1 MTEHHIVG
9 VVGNPNCGKTT
20 LFNALTGARQRVGN
34 WPGVTVER
42 KIGRYVFDDA
52 AFEFVDLPGTYSLE
66 VSDDS
71 VSVDEAIA
79 RDFVAAR
86 EADLVVN
93 IVDASNLERNLYL
106 TSQLLEMKV
115 PMVVAMN
122 MMDVAEERG
131 IEIDLARLS
140 RRLGCPVIPV
150 VAATGKGVQQL
161 KQCLLESARAR
172 RSPGTAIP
180 YPAPVEKAV
189 ATLLPRI
196 ESQARANR
204 ADPRWLAVRLLE
216 GDSLARRMAQ
226 PGVAGDTGVVEESG
240 IVKESG
246 IAGELAALQSA
257 TESALGDDI
266 DISLADARYD
276 FVGGI
281 TREVVKRSGEVA
293 RNLSD
298 RIDRVVLNRM
308 LGIPIF
314 LLAMHLMFMFTINIG
329 GAFIDVFDIVS
340 GAIFVDGL
348 AQLLGNI
355 GAPDW
360 LTVLLANGVG
370 GGIQVVATF
379 VPIVAFLFLFLS
391 VLEDS
396 GYMAR
401 AAFVMDRFLRNIGLP
416 GKSFVPMIV
425 GFGCTVPAIMATRTL
440 ENERDRLMT
449 MAMSHFMSCGARLPV
464 YALFAAAFFA
474 AWGQHLVFLLY
485 LIGIAAAILTGLVLK
500 NTLLRGEVTPFVME
514 LPSYHL
520 PTLKG
525 IGLRTWDR
533 TRGFM
538 FRAGRV
544 IVPMVL
550 VLNVLG
556 STGSDGSFDEV
567 ESDQSLLSEVGR
579 TISPVFA
586 PFGLTEDNWPASVG
600 IFTGL
605 LAKEAVVGTL
615 DSLYTT
621 LGEEAENRMRSQAMP
636 KPMSWRADK
645 TEEVLPAEAPD
656 AEDRFDLPGTIGEG
670 LATVPAN
677 LGDAVASWLDPLGL
691 NIGNVA
697 DRNAAAETQE
707 VGVGTFGAMA
717 ERFDGQAG
725 AFAYLLFV
733 LLYFPCVAA
742 TAAIYREAGMRWAL
756 FVAGW
761 TTGLAYMVATLFY
774 QAATF
779 TQHPATSAAWITGI
793 LTASA
798 IAITAMRYAGTQR
811 RRSEIPLKVVAE
823 T

>member
-1 MTEHHIVG
+1 MSDRFIVG

-20 LFNALTGARQRVGN
+20 LFNALTGAKQRVGN

-42 KIGRYVFDDA
+42 KIGRYAFDGVDI
-52 AFEFVDLPGTYSLE
+52 ELVDLPGTYSLE
-66 VSDDS
+66 VSDES

-79 RDFVAAR
+79 RDYVAGR

-115 PMVVAMN
+115 PMIVALN
-122 MMDVAEERG
+122 MMDVAAERG
-131 IEIDLARLS
+131 IDIDVDGLAE
-140 RRLGCPVIPV
+140 RLGCPVVSV
-150 VAATGKGVQQL
+150 VAATGKGVEGL
-161 KQCLLESARAR
+161 KKTILDAARGER
-172 RSPGTAIP
+172 RPTTEVA
-180 YPAPVEKAV
+180 YPAAVEKAV
-189 ATLLPRI
+189 SSLVPKI
-196 ESQARANR
+196 ETAAQANDV
-204 ADPRWLAVRLLE
+204 DPRWLAVRLLE
-216 GDSLARRMAQ
+216 GDTLARRL
-226 PGVAGDTGVVEESG
+226 
-240 IVKESG
+240 
-246 IAGELAALQSA
+246 AGEAITADLDKLRHEA
-257 TESALGDDI
+257 ESALGDDI
-266 DISLADARYD
+266 DIGLADARYG
-276 FVGGI
+276 FVNKI
-281 TREVVKRSGEVA
+281 TEATVKRRGEVA
-293 RNLSD
+293 RSLSD
-298 RIDRVVLNRM
+298 RIDRVVLNRA

-340 GAIFVDGL
+340 GAIFVDGF
-348 AQLLGNI
+348 AQLLGNV
-355 GAPDW
+355 GSPDW
-360 LTVLLANGVG
+360 LTVLLADGIG

-396 GYMAR
+396 GYMSR
-401 AAFVMDRFLRNIGLP
+401 AAFVMDRFLRSIGLP

-425 GFGCTVPAIMATRTL
+425 GFGCTVPAVMATRTL

-449 MAMSHFMSCGARLPV
+449 MTMSHFMSCGARLPV

-474 AWGQHLVFLLY
+474 SWGQSLVFLLY
-485 LIGIAAAILTGLVLK
+485 VLGIAAAIFTGLVLK

-514 LPSYHL
+514 LPPYHM
-520 PTLKG
+520 PTIKG

-533 TRGFM
+533 TKGFM
-538 FRAGRV
+538 FRAGKV

-550 VLNVLG
+550 VLNVLSSVG
-556 STGSDGSFDEV
+556 TDGSFDEV

-579 TISPVFA
+579 TITPAFA

-615 DSLYTT
+615 DSLYTQ
-621 LGEEAENRMRSQAMP
+621 LGEEADRALKEDPLRN
-636 KPMSWRADK
+636 PMSWRADK
-645 TEEVLPAEAPD
+645 TEEVLPPETPD
-656 AEDRFDLPGTIGEG
+656 EGERFDLVGTIGEG

-677 LGDAVASWLDPLGL
+677 LADALGTWLDPLGL
-691 NIGNVA
+691 DIGNVS
-697 DRNAAAETQE
+697 DQDEAAEAQE

-717 ERFDGQAG
+717 QRFDGTVG

-742 TAAIYREAGMRWAL
+742 TAAIYREAGMRWTL
-756 FVAGW
+756 FTAGW
-761 TTGLAYMVATLFY
+761 TTGLAYGAATLFY

-779 TQHPATSAAWITGI
+779 AQNPASAAAWIAGV
-793 LTASA
+793 LAAFAAA
-798 IAITAMRYAGTQR
+798 IGAMRYTGSR
-811 RRSEIPLKVVAE
+811 RRRTGIPLKVVQEA
-823 T
+823 

>member
-1 MTEHHIVG
+1 MSERYVVG

-20 LFNALTGARQRVGN
+20 LFNALTGAKQRVGN

-42 KIGRYVFDDA
+42 KVGRYAFDGVE
-52 AFEFVDLPGTYSLE
+52 FELVDLPGTYSLE
-66 VSDDS
+66 VSDES

-79 RDFVAAR
+79 RDYVAGR

-106 TSQLLEMKV
+106 TTQLLEMKV
-115 PMVVAMN
+115 PTVVALN
-122 MMDVAEERG
+122 MMDVATERG
-131 IEIDLARLS
+131 IDIDVAALAQ
-140 RRLGCPVIPV
+140 RLGCPVVPV
-150 VAATGKGVQQL
+150 VAATGKGVDEL
-161 KQCLLESARAR
+161 KQTILASARAER
-172 RSPGTAIP
+172 RPAIEVP
-180 YPAPVEKAV
+180 YPGAVEKAV
-189 ATLLPRI
+189 AALLPKI
-196 ESQARANR
+196 ESTARAAR
-204 ADPRWLAVRLLE
+204 VDARWLAVRLLE
-216 GDSLARRMAQ
+216 GDTLARRL
-226 PGVAGDTGVVEESG
+226 AGDDV
-240 IVKESG
+240 
-246 IAGELAALQSA
+246 AAELDALQA
-257 TESALGDDI
+257 DTESALGDDI
-266 DISLADARYD
+266 DIGLADARYG
-276 FVGGI
+276 FVSTI
-281 TREVVKRSGEVA
+281 TDATVKRKGEVA
-293 RNLSD
+293 RSISD
-298 RIDRVVLNRM
+298 RIDRVVLNRA

-314 LLAMHLMFMFTINIG
+314 LLAMHLMFMFTINVG
-329 GAFIDVFDIVS
+329 GAFIDAFDIVS
-340 GAIFVDGL
+340 GAIFVDGF

-355 GAPDW
+355 GSPEW
-360 LTVLLANGVG
+360 LTVLLADGAG

-401 AAFVMDRFLRNIGLP
+401 AAFVMDRFLRSIGLP

-449 MAMSHFMSCGARLPV
+449 MTMSHFMSCGARLPV

-474 AWGQHLVFLLY
+474 SWGQNLVFLLY
-485 LIGIAAAILTGLVLK
+485 ILGIAAAIFTGLVLK

-514 LPSYHL
+514 LPPYHM
-520 PTLKG
+520 PTVKG
-525 IGLRTWDR
+525 ILLRTWDR
-533 TRGFM
+533 TKGFM
-538 FRAGRV
+538 FRAGKV

-550 VLNVLG
+550 VLNVLSNVG
-556 STGSDGSFDEV
+556 TDGSFDEV
-567 ESDQSLLSEVGR
+567 EADQSLLSEVGR
-579 TISPVFA
+579 TITPAFA
-586 PFGLTEDNWPASVG
+586 PIGLTEENWPASVG

-621 LGEEAENRMRSQAMP
+621 LGEEAERELRSQAMP

-645 TEEVLPAEAPD
+645 TEEVLPAEEPD
-656 AEDRFDLPGTIGEG
+656 AGDGFDMLGTIGEG

-691 NIGNVA
+691 NIGEVADQNVA
-697 DRNAAAETQE
+697 AEAQE

-717 ERFDGQAG
+717 ERFDGKVG

-742 TAAIYREAGMRWAL
+742 TAAIYREAGTRWTL
-756 FVAGW
+756 FTAGW
-761 TTGLAYMVATLFY
+761 TTGLAYGVATLFY

-779 TQHPATSAAWITGI
+779 AQNPASSAAWIAGV
-793 LTASA
+793 LAAFAAA
-798 IAITAMRYAGTQR
+798 IAAMRYTGNR
-811 RRSEIPLKVVAE
+811 NRPSGIPLKVVQEA
-823 T
+823 